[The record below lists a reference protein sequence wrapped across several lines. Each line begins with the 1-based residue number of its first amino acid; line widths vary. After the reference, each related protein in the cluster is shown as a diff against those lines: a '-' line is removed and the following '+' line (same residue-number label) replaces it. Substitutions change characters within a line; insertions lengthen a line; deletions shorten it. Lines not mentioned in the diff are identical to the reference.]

1 MTRANEVKDR
11 FRARLQEAD
20 ARSNDFRKKLLEDG
34 TRALEPVVGVLNL
47 SLIHLSRSRRDSLC
61 RSRWSAYP

>member
-20 ARSNDFRKKLLEDG
+20 ARSNDFRKKLLQFFLILCFE
-34 TRALEPVVGVLNL
+34 TALLVCLPRLGL
-47 SLIHLSRSRRDSLC
+47 
-61 RSRWSAYP
+61 